1 MIIIKPDWVSHADRT
16 QDAKNKKPCIY
27 SIDVH
32 PDGERLATGSLDGTV
47 KIWNTKPIFDEDA
60 QKDPNCHKLLCT
72 MTMHNGAVL
81 CVRWSNEG
89 GRYLASSS
97 DNDNVIIIWERDR
110 NAATGSVFGSN
121 DVNHEAWRPV
131 KYLRGHDSDVQH
143 LAWSAD
149 NKYLASC
156 GVDGFVIVW
165 SGTTFEQITKI
176 DQHSDFVKGVTWDPA
191 GKFLASQSDDKMVKV
206 FRTSDWGL
214 ETDLISPFIN
224 APGTTLFRRL
234 SWSPD
239 GANIAAA
246 NAVNGIQC
254 IAAIINRDDWNADV
268 SLVGHQLPIEVT
280 AYNPKMF
287 YVKRDEASE
296 KALATIC
303 ALGSQD
309 RSISIWVTQF
319 NRPVCVAADIFDNN
333 VYDLAWTPDGKSLFA
348 CSQDGTVAC
357 LLLDAE
363 LNDVAP
369 NDVIY
374 KELTKYGYGRKNTQL
389 PETPSQLELEEDC
402 AIVSKGSTSKRLAKL
417 MTGNTS
423 IETSS
428 SPTLKHA
435 IVDVTMTEAA
445 PPSSAEITSSSSAP
459 SLKAADQKVTILKN
473 GKKRIQPMMLSSG
486 SSSSLTSSTSTSS
499 AAAAT
504 TSSHMLNS
512 SQHVTSRP
520 TSIQLTEYDD
530 PVIPTSGV
538 ATTATGNKRKKEDA
552 SESQVEGGNK
562 SARTRPEWLDSAVVP
577 PVVQK
582 SQVKMGVPKVKSILS
597 AKLNPNDPTVVIE
610 CHNAPSL
617 QDPSVHVRTK
627 IVASK
632 QGVILWK
639 DYLPSAATLMT
650 GNHLYTVIACEDG
663 SLVVYSA
670 TGRRLLPPIIL
681 ESTAVVLQ
689 CSAQWLICLTATGL
703 AYTWDVVNMKSMLN
717 AISIAP
723 ILQVAKLAEGA
734 THKAPSIKDV
744 RMQKNGIPILI
755 TSLQQAFVYHLDMK
769 VWVRISDAWYILSEF
784 WGSSLQP
791 NTTGSSAAE
800 NPLGWLSSRMTLS
813 GNGVDPTT
821 KLILDMAN
829 TDESTTAVITIN
841 HIETQLA
848 VAALLDSPNEY
859 SDWMMYYARKLSE
872 ENAQDKVQELCR
884 WLMGPPFTT
893 SEFAQWEPTVMGTLT
908 KNDILKQILPV
919 LAQNRQ
925 LQRIVTE
932 IKSYI

>member
-1 MIIIKPDWVSHADRT
+1 
-16 QDAKNKKPCIY
+16 
-27 SIDVH
+27 
-32 PDGERLATGSLDGTV
+32 
-47 KIWNTKPIFDEDA
+47 
-60 QKDPNCHKLLCT
+60 
-72 MTMHNGAVL
+72 
-81 CVRWSNEG
+81 
-89 GRYLASSS
+89 
-97 DNDNVIIIWERDR
+97 
-110 NAATGSVFGSN
+110 
-121 DVNHEAWRPV
+121 
-131 KYLRGHDSDVQH
+131 
-143 LAWSAD
+143 
-149 NKYLASC
+149 
-156 GVDGFVIVW
+156 
-165 SGTTFEQITKI
+165 
-176 DQHSDFVKGVTWDPA
+176 
-191 GKFLASQSDDKMVKV
+191 MVKV

-287 YVKRDEASE
+287 YVKRDEASD

-309 RSISIWVTQF
+309 RSISVWVTQF
-319 NRPVCVAADIFDNN
+319 NRPVCVAADIFDSN

-357 LLLDAE
+357 VLLDTE

-369 NDVIY
+369 DDMIY

-389 PETPSQLELEEDC
+389 PETPSQLELEEDY
-402 AIVSKGSTSKRLAKL
+402 AIVSKASTSKRLTEL

-435 IVDVTMTEAA
+435 MVDVAMTEAEPQA
-445 PPSSAEITSSSSAP
+445 PALNDMTSSSSAP
-459 SLKAADQKVTILKN
+459 SLKATDQKVTILKN
-473 GKKRIQPMMLSSG
+473 GKKRIQPMMLSS
-486 SSSSLTSSTSTSS
+486 SSSSTSSSS
-499 AAAAT
+499 VSGAAAA
-504 TSSHMLNS
+504 SRSLNS
-512 SQHVTSRP
+512 HHATTTTTVSSKP
-520 TSIQLTEYDD
+520 TQIQLTEYDD
-530 PVIPTSGV
+530 PIIPTSGV
-538 ATTATGNKRKKEDA
+538 ATTATGNKRKKDDA
-552 SESQVEGGNK
+552 NESLVEGGNK
-562 SARTRPEWLDSAVVP
+562 STRTRPEWVDSAIVP
-577 PVVQK
+577 PLVQK

-597 AKLNPNDPTVVIE
+597 AKLNPSDPTVVIE

-627 IVASK
+627 VVASK
-632 QGVILWK
+632 QGVVLWK

-663 SLVVYSA
+663 ALVMYSA
-670 TGRRLLPPIIL
+670 SGRRLLPPLLL
-681 ESTAVVLQ
+681 ESTAVILQ

-703 AYTWDVVNMKSMLN
+703 AYTWDVINMKSMLSG
-717 AISIAP
+717 ISIAP
-723 ILQVAKLAEGA
+723 ILQVAKLTEGT

-744 RMQKNGIPILI
+744 RIQKNGIPILI

-791 NTTGSSAAE
+791 NGSGAE
-800 NPLGWLSSRMTLS
+800 NPLGWLSSRMTLN

-829 TDESTTAVITIN
+829 TDESTTAVVTIS
-841 HIETQLA
+841 HIEVCRRTRVGMSSFALIRHCFVDPISRSSLVGLA
-848 VAALLDSPNEY
+848 KRVFRLD
-859 SDWMMYYARKLSE
+859 DVLC
-872 ENAQDKVQELCR
+872 QKV
-884 WLMGPPFTT
+884 
-893 SEFAQWEPTVMGTLT
+893 
-908 KNDILKQILPV
+908 I
-919 LAQNRQ
+919 
-925 LQRIVTE
+925 
-932 IKSYI
+932 

>member
-47 KIWNTKPIFDEDA
+47 KIWNTKPIFDEGA

-110 NAATGSVFGSN
+110 NATTGSVFGSS

-131 KYLRGHDSDVQH
+131 KYLRGHDSDVQD

-287 YVKRDEASE
+287 YVKRDEASD

-357 LLLDAE
+357 LLLDTE
-363 LNDVAP
+363 LSDVAP
-369 NDVIY
+369 DDVIY

-389 PETPSQLELEEDC
+389 PETPSQLELEEDY
-402 AIVSKGSTSKRLAKL
+402 AIVSKASTSKRLAEL

-428 SPTLKHA
+428 SPTLKNST
-435 IVDVTMTEAA
+435 VDVAMTEAEPQA
-445 PPSSAEITSSSSAP
+445 PSIADTSSP
-459 SLKAADQKVTILKN
+459 SVKITEQKVTILKN
-473 GKKRIQPMMLSSG
+473 GKKRIQPMMLSST
-486 SSSSLTSSTSTSS
+486 SFTTTTSSLKSNATHSS
-499 AAAAT
+499 AAGAT
-504 TSSHMLNS
+504 SHAGTNNS
-512 SQHVTSRP
+512 QMSRP
-520 TSIQLTEYDD
+520 SNVQLTEYDN
-530 PVIPTSGV
+530 PVIPSSGV
-538 ATTATGNKRKKEDA
+538 GTTATGNKRKKDDVNEN
-552 SESQVEGGNK
+552 QMEGGNK
-562 SARTRPEWLDSAVVP
+562 SARARPEWLDSAVVP
-577 PVVQK
+577 PIVQK

-597 AKLNPNDPTVVIE
+597 AKLNPSDPTVVIE

-617 QDPSVHVRTK
+617 QDPSVHVHTK

-632 QGVILWK
+632 QGVVLWK
-639 DYLPSAATLMT
+639 DYLPSAAMLMA
-650 GNHLYTVIACEDG
+650 GNHLYTVVACEDG
-663 SLVVYSA
+663 SLVIYSA

-681 ESTAVVLQ
+681 ESTPVILQ
-689 CSAQWLICLTATGL
+689 CSSQWLICLTATGL

-717 AISIAP
+717 GISIAP
-723 ILQVAKLAEGA
+723 ILQVAKLTEGT
-734 THKAPSIKDV
+734 THKTPSIKDV
-744 RMQKNGIPILI
+744 RIQKNGIPILI

-784 WGSSLQP
+784 WGSALQP
-791 NTTGSSAAE
+791 NGSGAE
-800 NPLGWLSSRMTLS
+800 NPLGWLSSRMTLN

-821 KLILDMAN
+821 KLIMDMAN
-829 TDESTTAVITIN
+829 TDESTTAVITIS

-884 WLMGPPFTT
+884 WLMGPPF
-893 SEFAQWEPTVMGTLT
+893 S
-908 KNDILKQILPV
+908 
-919 LAQNRQ
+919 
-925 LQRIVTE
+925 
-932 IKSYI
+932 

>member
-1 MIIIKPDWVSHADRT
+1 
-16 QDAKNKKPCIY
+16 
-27 SIDVH
+27 
-32 PDGERLATGSLDGTV
+32 
-47 KIWNTKPIFDEDA
+47 
-60 QKDPNCHKLLCT
+60 
-72 MTMHNGAVL
+72 
-81 CVRWSNEG
+81 
-89 GRYLASSS
+89 
-97 DNDNVIIIWERDR
+97 
-110 NAATGSVFGSN
+110 
-121 DVNHEAWRPV
+121 
-131 KYLRGHDSDVQH
+131 
-143 LAWSAD
+143 
-149 NKYLASC
+149 
-156 GVDGFVIVW
+156 
-165 SGTTFEQITKI
+165 
-176 DQHSDFVKGVTWDPA
+176 
-191 GKFLASQSDDKMVKV
+191 MVKV

-287 YVKRDEASE
+287 YVKRDETAD

-357 LLLDAE
+357 LLLDTE
-363 LNDVAP
+363 LSDVAP
-369 NDVIY
+369 DDVIN

-389 PETPSQLELEEDC
+389 PETPLQLELEEDH
-402 AIVSKGSTSKRLAKL
+402 AIVSKASTSKRLAEL

-435 IVDVTMTEAA
+435 LVDVTMAEAE
-445 PPSSAEITSSSSAP
+445 PQSSFSTPP
-459 SLKAADQKVTILKN
+459 SLKATDQKVTILKN
-473 GKKRIQPMMLSSG
+473 GKKRIQPMMLSS
-486 SSSSLTSSTSTSS
+486 SSSSTSTSS
-499 AAAAT
+499 SAAAAGA
-504 TSSHMLNS
+504 TSSHALNHGRQATAS
-512 SQHVTSRP
+512 SSKP

-530 PVIPTSGV
+530 PIIPTSGV
-538 ATTATGNKRKKEDA
+538 ATAATGNKRKKDDSNED
-552 SESQVEGGNK
+552 QVEGGNK

-597 AKLNPNDPTVVIE
+597 AKLNPNDPTLVIE

-617 QDPSVHVRTK
+617 QDPSEHVRTK

-632 QGVILWK
+632 QGVVLWK

-663 SLVVYSA
+663 SLVIYSA
-670 TGRRLLPPIIL
+670 AGRRLLPPILL
-681 ESTAVVLQ
+681 ESTAVILQ
-689 CSAQWLICLTATGL
+689 CSAQWLVCLTATGL
-703 AYTWDVVNMKSMLN
+703 AYTWDVAKMKSVLSGV
-717 AISIAP
+717 SIAP
-723 ILQVAKLAEGA
+723 ILQVAKLTEGT

-791 NTTGSSAAE
+791 NSNNTAE
-800 NPLGWLSSRMTLS
+800 NPLGWLSSRMTLN
-813 GNGVDPTT
+813 GHGVDPTT
-821 KLILDMAN
+821 KLILDMAH
-829 TDESTTAVITIN
+829 TDESTTAVITIS
-841 HIETQLA
+841 HIE
-848 VAALLDSPNEY
+848 VRSVF
-859 SDWMMYYARKLSE
+859 S
-872 ENAQDKVQELCR
+872 
-884 WLMGPPFTT
+884 
-893 SEFAQWEPTVMGTLT
+893 
-908 KNDILKQILPV
+908 
-919 LAQNRQ
+919 
-925 LQRIVTE
+925 IVTVAHPAVCV
-932 IKSYI
+932 

>member
-110 NAATGSVFGSN
+110 NAATGSVFGSS
-121 DVNHEAWRPV
+121 DINHEAWRPV
-131 KYLRGHDSDVQH
+131 KYLRGHDSDVQD

-165 SGTTFEQITKI
+165 SGTTFEQVTKI

-254 IAAIINRDDWNADV
+254 IAAVINRDDWNADV

-287 YVKRDEASE
+287 YVKRDEASD

-333 VYDLAWTPDGKSLFA
+333 VYDLAWTPDGKRLFA

-357 LLLDAE
+357 LLLDTE
-363 LNDVAP
+363 LSDVAP
-369 NDVIY
+369 DDVIY

-389 PETPSQLELEEDC
+389 PETPSQLELEDDY
-402 AIVSKGSTSKRLAKL
+402 AIVSKASTSKRLAEL

-435 IVDVTMTEAA
+435 VVDVAMTEAA
-445 PPSSAEITSSSSAP
+445 AINDTASSSASAP
-459 SLKAADQKVTILKN
+459 SLKATDQKVTILKN

-486 SSSSLTSSTSTSS
+486 SSSSLTSSPSTSS
-499 AAAAT
+499 STAAT
-504 TSSHMLNS
+504 LSHTRQTTTTAMASS
-512 SQHVTSRP
+512 SRP
-520 TSIQLTEYDD
+520 TSIHLTEYDD
-530 PVIPTSGV
+530 PVIPSAGV
-538 ATTATGNKRKKEDA
+538 ATTASGNKRKKEDA
-552 SESQVEGGNK
+552 HESHVDGGGNK
-562 SARTRPEWLDSAVVP
+562 SARTRPEWLDAAVVP

-597 AKLNPNDPTVVIE
+597 AKLNPNDPAVVIE

-627 IVASK
+627 IVASR
-632 QGVILWK
+632 QGVALWK
-639 DYLPSAATLMT
+639 DYLPSAAALMT
-650 GNHLYTVIACEDG
+650 GNHLYTVVACEDG

-681 ESTAVVLQ
+681 ESTAVILQ

-703 AYTWDVVNMKSMLN
+703 AYTWDVVNMKSVLN
-717 AISIAP
+717 AVSIAP
-723 ILQVAKLAEGA
+723 ILQVAKLTEGA
-734 THKAPSIKDV
+734 THRAPSIMDV

-791 NTTGSSAAE
+791 STTTTSSAAAAAAAE

-829 TDESTTAVITIN
+829 TDESTTAVVTIS

-872 ENAQDKVQELCR
+872 ENAQDKVHELCY
-884 WLMGPPFTT
+884 WLMGPPFAT
-893 SEFAQWEPTVMGTLT
+893 SEFAPWEPTIM
-908 KNDILKQILPV
+908 ILPV

-932 IKSYI
+932 IKSSIN

>member
-1 MIIIKPDWVSHADRT
+1 MMIIKPEWVSHADRT
-16 QDAKNKKPCIY
+16 QDARNKKPCIY
-27 SIDVH
+27 SIHVH
-32 PDGERLATGSLDGTV
+32 PDGQRLATGSLDGTV
-47 KIWNTKPIFDEDA
+47 KIWNTKPILEKDA

-81 CVRWSNEG
+81 CVRWSSG
-89 GRYLASSS
+89 DGRYLASSS

-110 NAATGSVFGSN
+110 NATTGSVFGSN

-131 KYLRGHDSDVQH
+131 KYLRGHESDVQD
-143 LAWSAD
+143 LAWSKD

-165 SGTTFEQITKI
+165 NGATFEQITKI

-214 ETDLISPFIN
+214 EADLISPFIN

-239 GANIAAA
+239 GAHVAAA

-268 SLVGHQLPIEVT
+268 SLVGHQLPIEIT
-280 AYNPKMF
+280 SYNPKMF
-287 YVKRDEASE
+287 YVQRDKESE
-296 KALATIC
+296 KSLATIC

-333 VYDLAWTPDGKSLFA
+333 VYDIAWTPDGKNLFA

-357 LLLDAE
+357 ILLDKE
-363 LNDVAP
+363 LDDVAP
-369 NDVIY
+369 DDVVY
-374 KELTKYGYGRKNTQL
+374 KELVKYGYGRKNTQL
-389 PETPSQLELEEDC
+389 PETPSQLELEEDF
-402 AIVSKGSTSKRLAKL
+402 AIVSKASTSKRLADL
-417 MTGNTS
+417 MTGNAS
-423 IETSS
+423 IETLSVPTIKSS
-428 SPTLKHA
+428 GNA
-435 IVDVTMTEAA
+435 ADVTMTDAE
-445 PPSSAEITSSSSAP
+445 PSVPSNSSSSIASNSAP
-459 SLKAADQKVTILKN
+459 LASSTSTVIAEQKVTILKN
-473 GKKRIQPMMLSSG
+473 GKRRIQPMRLSA
-486 SSSSLTSSTSTSS
+486 TSSTATSS
-499 AAAAT
+499 QT
-504 TSSHMLNS
+504 TPQPSNMRSHSQSDISSTLYDN
-512 SQHVTSRP
+512 P
-520 TSIQLTEYDD
+520 T
-530 PVIPTSGV
+530 IPSSGV
-538 ATTATGNKRKKEDA
+538 GTTATGNKRKKDDSNENEA
-552 SESQVEGGNK
+552 EGGNK
-562 SARTRPEWLDSAVVP
+562 PTRSRPEWLDSAVVP

-597 AKLNPNDPTVVIE
+597 SKLNPSEPTVVIE

-627 IVASK
+627 VIASK
-632 QGVILWK
+632 QGAALWK
-639 DYLPSAATLMT
+639 DYLPSAAILMT
-650 GNHLYTVIACEDG
+650 GNHLYTVVACEDG
-663 SLVVYSA
+663 SLVIYSA

-681 ESTAVVLQ
+681 ESTSVILQ
-689 CSAQWLICLTATGL
+689 CSSQWLICLTATGL
-703 AYTWDVVNMKSMLN
+703 LYTWDVVNLKNSLDG
-717 AISIAP
+717 ISIAP
-723 ILQVAKLAEGA
+723 ILQVAKLTEGTA
-734 THKAPSIKDV
+734 HKTANIKDV
-744 RMQKNGIPILI
+744 RIQKNGIPILI

-769 VWVRISDAWYILSEF
+769 VWLRISDAWYIISEF
-784 WGSSLQP
+784 WGSGLQP
-791 NTTGSSAAE
+791 SSNSYKPAE
-800 NPLGWLSSRMTLS
+800 NPLGWLSSRMTLN

-821 KLILDMAN
+821 KLILDIAN
-829 TDESTTAVITIN
+829 TDESTAAVITIS

-859 SDWMMYYARKLSE
+859 SDWMMYYARKLSQ
-872 ENAQDKVQELCR
+872 ENAHDKIQELCK
-884 WLMGPPFTT
+884 WLMGPPFAA
-893 SEFAQWEPTVMGTLT
+893 SEFAKWEPTIMGTLT

-919 LAQNRQ
+919 LAQNRE